1 MHAICLGVM
10 RSTMKLILNSASKIK
25 KAEIDIMLKKIK
37 LSANVSGQIPPIK
50 EIESYKAKDYRNML
64 LYGVI

>member
-1 MHAICLGVM
+1 
-10 RSTMKLILNSASKIK
+10 MKLILNSTSKIK
-25 KAEIDIMLKKIK
+25 KAEIDSMLKKIK
-37 LSANVSGQIPPIK
+37 LSANVSGRIPPLK